1 MEPLENQDLTD
12 QELDGMLRQ
21 WQTPPAPGRMR
32 AAVFPE
38 RGAPWWRWSIRIPLP
53 AAACLVVLLA
63 AGAWRWAVPDERVV
77 TRVVYRDNA
86 AGVLTFRELQPVTEL
101 RPRIIRRGHAE
112 N

>member
-12 QELDGMLRQ
+12 RELDGMLRQ
-21 WQTPPAPGRMR
+21 WQAPPAPGRLR
-32 AAVFPE
+32 AAVFPDCA
-38 RGAPWWRWSIRIPLP
+38 APWWTRSIRIPLP
-53 AAACLVVLLA
+53 VVACLVVLLA

-77 TRVVYRDNA
+77 TRLVYRANA
-86 AGVLTFRELQPVTEL
+86 ADVLTFHELQPVTEL